1 MTKKQDVEPTN
12 RTKKKKRYADMLR
25 ARGRFPKHGLRG
37 GQEVPMDIDKINAS
51 FEATQKKE

>member
-1 MTKKQDVEPTN
+1 MIKKQEVVSTP
-12 RTKKKKRYADMLR
+12 KKKKKYAEMLR
-25 ARGRFPKHGLRG
+25 SRGRFPKHGLRG